1 MQAVYA
7 VLLFVVC
14 FFCLASQAVAVDAPH
29 VPTDVETDACAMCH
43 RTHTA
48 ASDTTYV
55 VPAQPLDAANS
66 ALILGTYTE
75 VGDTGLCYTCH
86 GVDALG
92 STFDIQSAATSE
104 SSHTLMPFSSAYGP
118 TAKQCS
124 SCHDSHGSDRDLAGD
139 PYPALLRSRSTTD
152 PLVTFFGGEA
162 YCASCHQDRA
172 ADTWDGL
179 SVWQQTAHAR
189 EVTATSGTGI
199 VCTAC
204 HDPHGSNNPPMI
216 REQMVPP
223 AVPATATVAANGR
236 DFCFEC
242 HPSPS
247 YTFSGEALYQTS
259 VHAASSATMT
269 AVGEWANASDVRR
282 VGECQNCHAPMGS
295 SDGAGGVVPKLT
307 EVAGR
312 ELCDRCH
319 SSTSE
324 VSQIASDLAQFK
336 FPASQTARPELA
348 VATNAER
355 FPSAM
360 DRVSLY
366 AQETTGTLPN
376 DLIGPREYDL
386 PGAAGDMSYGDIQ
399 GDGAQ
404 DLVVAD
410 SNAARLVVYTP
421 DVLRG
426 VSSTSYSI
434 GSVPT
439 LVAVADVFVDS
450 TARPEIVVVA
460 GSAVASST
468 LSVYRYNGSGLD
480 ALVTGLNVGQGAS
493 GIAAGAL
500 GGTGAA
506 DIVVTTATD
515 NSLRILTESLVTSDT
530 FAAATI
536 VGTLQGPRGPSI
548 GDADGTQAGNEIV
561 VANSLEAVNN
571 VSVFSATGAARS
583 DHAASITAGAL
594 AWDTLVADVLPGTAG
609 PETTVALRSTVDTS
623 GVNVFRLYATG
634 ADASPLMYET
644 GRYFGTSSLEAGDID
659 ADSAGRAEL
668 VVGNAGTWA
677 IDDITRR
684 APSVQV
690 FAANAAGTA
699 LLAPTTYSAG
709 GVEQAGNTPAVAVVD
724 LGAVGQTRHPTS
736 VVVGAHVSTETAV
749 FTRHIE
755 CVDCHNVHEA
765 TSTVAAAPAAYGQLK
780 GSWGVSA
787 SGADVRPVAYEY
799 QTCYKC
805 HRGTAGDA
813 ASTLATANASFHPVV
828 GASTVAQ
835 NSAGSF
841 VNGWAVGSRTYCKDC
856 HGNSVS
862 GSPAGPHASEAA
874 PLLSNPLWGDAP
886 SDSNALCFKCHKY
899 SVYYTGVDDRVA
911 GSTSNFYDASAGVG
925 SKLHYLHVNQK
936 SFRCDTCHVGHGS
949 VTRPHLLRPEFG
961 WVESPTGGAC
971 STTCHSGGTPW
982 HAYSTSAAG
991 PFAPTSVNLTTGTLI
1006 AGDLAS
1012 LATQNGVYYQVR
1024 EVLTNPAFDVRAH
1037 WTLAAVPDTSPV
1049 TVVRIRGRYQ
1059 GDAAH
1064 TANVQFYNYTTDS
1077 WQTLS
1082 TMPASTVDQT
1092 FEIPLATV
1100 DYIPPVGQEWGIRFQ
1115 HAGGGTVAEH
1125 LYLDRVWLVR

>member
-1 MQAVYA
+1 VHA

-14 FFCLASQAVAVDAPH
+14 FVCFVTPAFAVEAPH
-29 VPTDVETDACAMCH
+29 VPTGVETDACAMCH

-55 VPAQPLDAANS
+55 VPAQPLDTASS
-66 ALILGTYTE
+66 ALILGAYTE
-75 VGDTGLCYTCH
+75 MGDTGLCYTCH

-92 STFDIQSAATSE
+92 STFDIQTAASSE
-104 SSHTLMPFSSAYGP
+104 SSHTLMPYTSAYGP
-118 TAKQCS
+118 AGKQCS

-139 PYPALLRSRSTTD
+139 TYPALLRSRSTTD
-152 PLVTFFGGEA
+152 PLVTVFGGDA
-162 YCASCHQDRA
+162 YCASCHQDRV

-179 SVWQQTAHAR
+179 SVWKQTAHAR
-189 EVTATSGTGI
+189 EVTATSDTGI
-199 VCTAC
+199 ICSAC
-204 HDPHGSNNPPMI
+204 HDPHGSNNSPMI
-216 REQMVPP
+216 RGQMLPP
-223 AVPATATVAANGR
+223 AVPATATVAANDR
-236 DFCFEC
+236 AFCFEC
-242 HPSPS
+242 HPAPS
-247 YTFSGEALYQTS
+247 YTFSGEAVYQTS
-259 VHAASSATMT
+259 VHAASIATVS
-269 AVGEWANASDVRR
+269 AVGEWASATDTRK

-312 ELCDRCH
+312 DLCDRCH

-336 FPASQTARPELA
+336 FPATQTTQLELA
-348 VATNAER
+348 IATNAER

-360 DRVSLY
+360 DRISLY

-376 DLIGPREYDL
+376 ALIGPREYDL

-410 SNAARLVVYTP
+410 SGAARLVVYSP

-426 VSSTSYSI
+426 VSSVTYPI
-434 GSVPT
+434 GSIPT
-439 LVAVADVFVDS
+439 LVTVADVFVDS

-468 LSVYRYNGSGLD
+468 LSVYRYNGAGLD

-500 GGTGAA
+500 GGTAA
-506 DIVVTTATD
+506 SDIVVTTASD
-515 NSLRILTESLVTSDT
+515 NSLRILTESVVTSDT
-530 FAAATI
+530 FAAATV

-548 GDADGTQAGNEIV
+548 GNADSTQVGNEIV

-583 DHAASITAGAL
+583 DHAASIAPGAM
-594 AWDTLVADVLPGTAG
+594 AWDTLVADVLPGTVG
-609 PETTVALRSTVDTS
+609 LETAVALRSTVDTS
-623 GVNVFRLYATG
+623 GVNVFRLYSTG
-634 ADASPLMYET
+634 ADASPLVYET
-644 GRYFGTSSLEAGDID
+644 GRYFGTSSLHAGDVD
-659 ADSAGRAEL
+659 ADTAGRTEL

-677 IDDITRR
+677 LDNTTRR

-699 LLAPTTYSAG
+699 LAAPATYSAG

-736 VVVGAHVSTETAV
+736 VVAGAHVSTETAA
-749 FTRHIE
+749 FTRHVE

-765 TSTVAAAPAAYGQLK
+765 TSTVAAAPAVYGQLK

-787 SGADVRPVAYEY
+787 SGADVRPAAYEY

-835 NSAGSF
+835 NTAGSF
-841 VNGWAVGSRTYCKDC
+841 VTGWAVTSRTYCKDC
-856 HGNSVS
+856 HGNSVA
-862 GSPAGPHASEAA
+862 GKPAGPHASEAA
-874 PLLSNPLWGDAP
+874 PLLSSPLWGDAP
-886 SDSNALCFKCHKY
+886 SDSNALCYKCHKY

-911 GSTSNFYDASAGVG
+911 GSTSNFYDASAGAG

-936 SFRCDTCHVGHGS
+936 GFRCDSCHDGHGS
-949 VTRPHLLRPEFG
+949 ATRPHVLRPEFG
-961 WVESPTGGAC
+961 WIESPTGGAC
-971 STTCHSGGTPW
+971 STACHSGGTPW
-982 HAYSTSAAG
+982 HAYSTSTEVL
-991 PFAPTSVNLTTGTLI
+991 PAPTSLNLAAGSPI
-1006 AGDLAS
+1006 AGDVTS
-1012 LATQNGVYYQVR
+1012 LATQNGVYYQVQ
-1024 EVLTNPAFDVRAH
+1024 EVLTNPAFDAQVF
-1037 WTLAAVPDTSPV
+1037 WTLAAVPGTSPV
-1049 TVVRIRGRYQ
+1049 TAVRFHGRYQ
-1059 GDAAH
+1059 GNAAH
-1064 TANVQFYNYTTDS
+1064 TVNVQFYNYTTTS

-1082 TMPASTVDQT
+1082 TMPASAVDQT
-1092 FEIPLATV
+1092 YEIPLATA
-1100 DYIPPVGQEWGIRFQ
+1100 DYIPPVGQQWRIRFL
-1115 HAGGGTVAEH
+1115 HAGGGTVAED